1 MNQTQ
6 TPTISRS
13 EARAAGL
20 LTYFTGKPCRHGH
33 LADRYVSC
41 WICVECR
48 RESNEA
54 LAASG
59 EQAERDRQRMASGER
74 PERRMRHYAGPR
86 CPSWVRSD
94 PALVQQM
101 REVYALAQ
109 RLGEGWHVDHLVPL
123 KGRNAAGE
131 HVVSGLHVPWN
142 LRVRPADLNRAKGAW
157 FDLAD
162 PDAAAW
168 EFETEEAL
176 CAHYSAIEHWS
187 CNPLTPEDLARIAEE
202 TQA

>member
-6 TPTISRS
+6 TPTTSRS

-20 LTYFTGKPCRHGH
+20 LTYFTGKPCRRGH
-33 LADRYVSC
+33 RAGRFVSC
-41 WICVECR
+41 GNCVECQ
-48 RESNEA
+48 RERNEA

-59 EQAERDRQRMASGER
+59 ERPAHDRQRTAAGDL
-74 PERRMRHYAGPR
+74 PERRVRRRAGPR
-86 CPSWVRSD
+86 CPSWVSSD
-94 PALVQQM
+94 PGLVQQM

-142 LRVRPADLNRAKGAW
+142 LRVRPADLNRAKGAG
-157 FDLAD
+157 FDQAD

-176 CAHYSAIEHWS
+176 CAHFAAIEHWS
-187 CNPLTPEDLARIAEE
+187 CDPWTVEALARHAKEAQ
-202 TQA
+202 T